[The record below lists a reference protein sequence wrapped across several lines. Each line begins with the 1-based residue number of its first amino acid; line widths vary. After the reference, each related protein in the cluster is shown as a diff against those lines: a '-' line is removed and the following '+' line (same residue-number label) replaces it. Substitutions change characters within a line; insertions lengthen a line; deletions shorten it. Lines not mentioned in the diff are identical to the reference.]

1 MSEEKFVYTAC
12 PGWGDHD
19 YCAIKTIVKDGKI
32 VRTEKPCYTGAD
44 FAEGHICQKGLTAGR
59 QPYNPNRLL
68 YPLKRKEGTPRG
80 GGEWERISWDQAL
93 DEIAAKLLDIR
104 EKYGPQSVVVW
115 NLAASTPPNVGIL
128 TQLPHRF
135 ISLWGATDPL
145 LSQALDNGP
154 LYTQFYNFGPS
165 GLVYF
170 MIDPRNF
177 DSSDYILVWGAD
189 PIANQMRV
197 AKHLVEAK
205 MNGAKITDIGVIFD
219 ATAGWCDDFVG
230 VAPGSDG
237 YLALAMANHI
247 VKTNQYDEAFLT
259 TNTTATYLIRCDD
272 GMYYHDANGDFAVW
286 DEAAGAAVP
295 VAPAHGEIKATKP
308 ALLGQYR
315 VGDVDCKPAFQLLV
329 ESLEEFAPEQA
340 EKIVHIPAS
349 EVTRLA
355 DEYAAAKNAYI
366 IGALGLRYVN
376 QGETYRSF
384 YILGFLTG
392 NVGHPGAGVTAE
404 LLPSGYPIS
413 LNTSCIARPL
423 GREGNKAHCVRM
435 PDFFEEVKAA
445 DQPYHAF
452 IKTAGN
458 PVHNNPTRAR
468 WENLFDKM
476 DLVVDIDVWMT
487 DTSELADYVLP
498 DCMPFERYDIINMPT
513 YNHVVLQE
521 PAIEPQGE
529 ARDAAYLWRELGK
542 RLGMGEWFDKSM
554 EEWIE
559 MTLDTDYPL
568 IANIDPPVT
577 LERLKKEKV
586 IRSLAPADPPFDP
599 TAGMVFAT
607 KSGRIEFY
615 NEQLKHLGFEL
626 PRYIP
631 PIESPVIDNNNK
643 EYPYQLFTGRQRFFM
658 QSMFTDDPINVELSG
673 GEPATRINPADAER
687 EGLKDG
693 DKVEVYNQR
702 GHVVTK
708 LCLDEAV
715 PSGTI
720 HVWFGWRR
728 RHFED
733 GMYNEMLI
741 PLGDISTIDA
751 VANQWWNDLVDSLG
765 GYADTGTNFEL
776 ILSGAWDHMWD
787 CACAIRKAE

>member
-1 MSEEKFVYTAC
+1 
-12 PGWGDHD
+12 
-19 YCAIKTIVKDGKI
+19 
-32 VRTEKPCYTGAD
+32 
-44 FAEGHICQKGLTAGR
+44 
-59 QPYNPNRLL
+59 
-68 YPLKRKEGTPRG
+68 
-80 GGEWERISWDQAL
+80 
-93 DEIAAKLLDIR
+93 
-104 EKYGPQSVVVW
+104 
-115 NLAASTPPNVGIL
+115 VG
-128 TQLPHRF
+128 
-135 ISLWGATDPL
+135 
-145 LSQALDNGP
+145 
-154 LYTQFYNFGPS
+154 
-165 GLVYF
+165 
-170 MIDPRNF
+170 
-177 DSSDYILVWGAD
+177 
-189 PIANQMRV
+189 
-197 AKHLVEAK
+197 
-205 MNGAKITDIGVIFD
+205 
-219 ATAGWCDDFVG
+219 
-230 VAPGSDG
+230 
-237 YLALAMANHI
+237 
-247 VKTNQYDEAFLT
+247 
-259 TNTTATYLIRCDD
+259 
-272 GMYYHDANGDFAVW
+272 
-286 DEAAGAAVP
+286 
-295 VAPAHGEIKATKP
+295 
-308 ALLGQYR
+308 
-315 VGDVDCKPAFQLLV
+315 CKPAFQLLAD
-329 ESLEEFAPEQA
+329 SLKEFTA
-340 EKIVHIPAS
+340 EKAEEIVHIPAR
-349 EVTRLA
+349 EVIRLA

-392 NVGHPGAGVTAE
+392 NMGHPGAGVTAE

-413 LNTSCIARPL
+413 LNTSDIARPL
-423 GREGNKAHCVRM
+423 GRDGNKAHCVRM
-435 PDFFEEVKAA
+435 PDFFEEVKAD

-458 PVHNNPTRAR
+458 PVHNNPNRAR

-529 ARDAAYLWRELGK
+529 ARDAAYLWRELSK
-542 RLGMGEWFDKSM
+542 RLGMGEWFDKST

-559 MTLDTDYPL
+559 MTLNTDYPL
-568 IANIDPPVT
+568 VAKVDPPIT
-577 LERLKKEKV
+577 LERLKKEKC
-586 IRSLAPADPPFDP
+586 IRSLAPTDPPFDP

-658 QSMFTDDPINVELSG
+658 QSMFTDDPINVQLSG
-673 GEPATRINPADAER
+673 GEPATRINPADAAK

-728 RHFED
+728 RHFEK

-787 CACAIRKAE
+787 CACNIRKA